1 MFTLRQNRRRPAAH
15 GRPRVFSVVAAAL
28 MLVGTVPAL
37 AYDQALATSYDAF
50 FGKFAEQDAAKML
63 QLIPVEKV
71 VEAINAGEDLIL
83 LDVRTRKEMSIIGL
97 TYPGSL
103 AIPMSEIF
111 RPENL
116 GRIPTD
122 KRVVVT
128 CHSGVRATAV
138 ALALRNIG
146 FAKVYSMKG
155 GLMELMK
162 YLDAKTAF
170 ATAPPPTATPTPPA
184 PPR

>member
-1 MFTLRQNRRRPAAH
+1 MFTLTENRRRPATH
-15 GRPRVFSVVAAAL
+15 GCPRVFAVVAAAF
-28 MLVGTVPAL
+28 MFVGTVPAL
-37 AYDQALATSYDAF
+37 AFDQALAASYDAF
-50 FGKFAEQDAAKML
+50 FGKIAEQDAAKML

-71 VEAINAGEDLIL
+71 VEAINAGEELIL

-103 AIPMSEIF
+103 AIPMNEIF
-111 RPENL
+111 KPENL
-116 GRIPTD
+116 ARIPTD

-128 CHSGVRATAV
+128 CHSGARCLAV
-138 ALALRNIG
+138 ALALRNLG

-170 ATAPPPTATPTPPA
+170 ATAPPPAATPTPPA
-184 PPR
+184 QPR

>member
-1 MFTLRQNRRRPAAH
+1 MFILKQSRRPLAAH
-15 GRPRVFSVVAAAL
+15 GCPLLVAIVAAAFMPL
-28 MLVGTVPAL
+28 GTAPVL
-37 AYDQALATSYDAF
+37 AYDQALAASYDAF
-50 FGKFAEQDAAKML
+50 FGTLAEQNTAKML

-71 VEAINAGEDLIL
+71 VEAINAGEDLTL
-83 LDVRTRKEMSIIGL
+83 LDVRTRKEMSLIGL

-111 RPENL
+111 KPENL
-116 GRIPTD
+116 ARIPTD

-128 CHSGVRATAV
+128 CHSGVRCTAV

-146 FAKVYSMKG
+146 FANMYSMKG
-155 GLMELMK
+155 GLMEFMK

-170 ATAPPPTATPTPPA
+170 ATASPPPPAAAA

>member
-1 MFTLRQNRRRPAAH
+1 MF
-15 GRPRVFSVVAAAL
+15 
-28 MLVGTVPAL
+28 VGTVPAL
-37 AYDQALATSYDAF
+37 AYDQALAASYDAF
-50 FGKFAEQDAAKML
+50 FGKIAEQDAAKML
-63 QLIPVEKV
+63 QLIPVDKV

-103 AIPMSEIF
+103 AIPMNEIF
-111 RPENL
+111 KPENL
-116 GRIPTD
+116 ARIPTD
-122 KRVVVT
+122 KRVVAT
-128 CHSGVRATAV
+128 CHSGVRCMAV
-138 ALALRNIG
+138 ALALRNVG

-155 GLMELMK
+155 GLIELMK

-170 ATAPPPTATPTPPA
+170 ATAPPPAAAPTSPA

>member
-1 MFTLRQNRRRPAAH
+1 MFTLTQNRGRPATH
-15 GRPRVFSVVAAAL
+15 GCPRVFAVIAAVF
-28 MLVGTVPAL
+28 MFVGTVPAL
-37 AYDQALATSYDAF
+37 AYDQALAAPYDAF
-50 FGKFAEQDAAKML
+50 FGKIAEQDAAKML

-103 AIPMSEIF
+103 AIPMNEIF
-111 RPENL
+111 KPENL
-116 GRIPTD
+116 ARIPTD
-122 KRVVVT
+122 KQVVVT
-128 CHSGVRATAV
+128 CHSGVRCMAV
-138 ALALRNIG
+138 ALALRNVG

-170 ATAPPPTATPTPPA
+170 ATAPPPAVTPTPPA